1 MRTCS
6 SCGRESADDVDFC
19 PCGEYLRW
27 EPTSFIP
34 TVKPAGGV
42 PATPAQGGE
51 GVDPNL
57 TIAPTFRAR
66 EPARP
71 ASAGPVSGSPA
82 GAASAPPAGA
92 ASSPPAEAGT
102 ASAHSE
108 APPGVASLLLRRPE
122 DEGPAEGPI
131 EVPVD
136 PGGRVTILGLIRN
149 QGAIVDN
156 YDLAVAG
163 LPEGW
168 WTVTPPTAYL
178 VPYGAGGTYEQA
190 VQIVLHPPRA
200 PEALARAW
208 SLEVTASSRAYGS
221 EVARAPAT
229 VTIGP
234 YQELAT
240 ELRPER
246 ASGRLKAR
254 FSLIVRNRAN
264 APTDVLVAAE
274 DADDECHFRFAEPS
288 IAVEP
293 GQAIEAPFTV
303 FPPRQRWIG
312 RPHDRRLQVTATPVG
327 SDQPSPPRAAIY
339 RQRAWLPWWL
349 SIVAPLVALAA
360 VALVLL
366 LPKKTT
372 VPNLEKASSVFAA
385 QKLLGEA
392 GLKLAPQINQVIKPE
407 VPPGTIVEQ
416 SPAAGKHIKKGS
428 LVTIEVAE
436 GTGKD
441 TVPSVIGLTP
451 VTAAG
456 ALRTAGVALGAI
468 SPQPVNPAGKI
479 ASQIPAANE
488 TVPGGTPVA
497 VFLAPAAKA
506 HSGGAAAA
514 AAGAGAAAG
523 AAGAAGAVGE
533 GGEVTIPKLAGTP
546 TAAAA
551 QLSQLGLVPSTS
563 ERFSS
568 SAKGALIGSSPS
580 AGTKVKAGTKVA
592 VLVSAGFPDLSD
604 DNGSAVQVVDGASGK
619 PVVKVPPST
628 QSQEE
633 ASWSIDGSHLVY
645 RQGNGLELLAAG
657 KSGAQP
663 VGLTGTEA
671 DAHDPAFAPT
681 TKANILA
688 YIEDHGGSSQ
698 LCFAT
703 IGPYVLAPD
712 CTSHPGW
719 ELGRQISWAPDGSS
733 ILVFGV
739 QTGHPG
745 TFGLIEFVSNV
756 PFSTQ
761 ASNWGHGTLVTSDS
775 HVNEGVIAGV
785 FSPNGK
791 QLALIA
797 NFGGGGFHLYLAP
810 ADEFTLAQ
818 AKSLPV
824 AACQVSWRSDGEEL
838 AVMQADSPCQDPTGN
853 IVTISP
859 ANPAVETVIATGAAH
874 PAWQPVTLHG

>member
-1 MRTCS
+1 VRICQ
-6 SCGRESADDVDFC
+6 SCGRENAEDSDFC
-19 PCGEYLRW
+19 ACGEYLRW
-27 EPTSFIP
+27 EPTSFVSA
-34 TVKPAGGV
+34 VKPPGGAAAGPGSEAGGK
-42 PATPAQGGE
+42 GE
-51 GVDPNL
+51 VGDPNL
-57 TIAPTFRAR
+57 TLAPSAAAGSRAAPT
-66 EPARP
+66 PATGAAP
-71 ASAGPVSGSPA
+71 NQMPGA
-82 GAASAPPAGA
+82 GAFASPPAGA
-92 ASSPPAEAGT
+92 DVAPARA
-102 ASAHSE
+102 E

-122 DEGPAEGPI
+122 DEGPVEGPV
-131 EVPVD
+131 EVRVD

-156 YDLAVAG
+156 YDIAVAG
-163 LPEGW
+163 MPDGW

-178 VPYGAGGTYEQA
+178 VPYGAGGIYEQE
-190 VQIVLHPPRA
+190 VQIILHPPRA
-200 PEALARAW
+200 PEALAGAW
-208 SLEVTASSRAYGS
+208 PLEVTATSRAYGS

-234 YQELAT
+234 YQDVAS

-254 FSLIVRNRAN
+254 FVLTVHNRAN
-264 APTDVLVAAE
+264 APTDVAVAAE
-274 DADDECHFRFAEPS
+274 DADDECHFRFAEPT

-303 FPPRQRWIG
+303 FPPRQHWIG
-312 RPHDRRLQVTATPVG
+312 RPHDRRLGVTATPVG
-327 SDQPSPPRAAIY
+327 SDQPSPPRAAVY

-349 SIVAPLVALAA
+349 SIVAPLVALAL
-360 VALVLL
+360 VALLLL

-392 GLKLAPQINQVIKPE
+392 GLKLSPQVGEVTKPE
-407 VPPGTIVEQ
+407 VRPGTIVEQ
-416 SPAAGKHIKKGS
+416 SPAAGKHVKKGS
-428 LVTIEVAE
+428 LVTIEVAK

-441 TVPSVIGLTP
+441 KVPSVIGLTP

-468 SPQPVNPAGKI
+468 SPQPVNPTGKI

-488 TVPGGTPVA
+488 TVPAGTPVA
-497 VFLAPAAKA
+497 VFLAPPGKAGGAAKA
-506 HSGGAAAA
+506 AGAAA
-514 AAGAGAAAG
+514 AGAAAG
-523 AAGAAGAVGE
+523 AAGAAAAGK
-533 GGEVTIPKLAGTP
+533 GGEVTIPKLGGAP

-551 QLSQLGLVPSTS
+551 ALSQLGLVPSTS
-563 ERFSS
+563 ERFAPA
-568 SAKGALIGSSPS
+568 AKGALIGSSPS

-592 VLVSAGFPDLSD
+592 VLVSAGFPDLSY
-604 DNGSAVQVVDGASGK
+604 DNGTAVQVVDGASGK
-619 PVVKVPPST
+619 PVMKLAPST

-688 YIEDHGGSSQ
+688 YVEDHGGSSQ

-733 ILVFGV
+733 LLVFGV

-761 ASNWGHGTLVTSDS
+761 ASNWGHGTLVTSDA
-775 HVNEGVIAGV
+775 HTNEGVIAGV

-810 ADEFTLAQ
+810 ADEFTLAR
-818 AKSLPV
+818 AKALPV

-859 ANPAVETVIATGAAH
+859 SNPSVETVIATDASH